1 MKDQTDD
8 LPRFRTNDELGKI
21 FRDRRK
27 ELGIT
32 QWQVAEKLGTRQQVI
47 AHIENGIAKRTVF
60 AAEIC
65 KLLNLN
71 LDTTLFD
78 TNERSSYVNE
88 SDYENLTKVFVNT
101 LSVLASYNELQDKP
115 FIPPDDI
122 QSTADILIK
131 KLRKH
136 MEKTA

>member
-1 MKDQTDD
+1 MKDQTYD

-21 FRDRRK
+21 FRERRK

-47 AHIENGIAKRTVF
+47 AHIENGVAKRTVF

-78 TNERSSYVNE
+78 TNEKSSYVNE

-101 LSVLASYNELQDKP
+101 LSVLASYNELHDKP

>member
-1 MKDQTDD
+1 M
-8 LPRFRTNDELGKI
+8 
-21 FRDRRK
+21 
-27 ELGIT
+27 
-32 QWQVAEKLGTRQQVI
+32 I
-47 AHIENGIAKRTVF
+47 AHIENGVAKRTVF

-78 TNERSSYVNE
+78 TNEKSSYVNE
-88 SDYENLTKVFVNT
+88 SDYENLTEVFVNT
-101 LSVLASYNELQDKP
+101 LSVLASYNELHDKP

>member
-1 MKDQTDD
+1 MKDQTYD

-21 FRDRRK
+21 FRERRK

-47 AHIENGIAKRTVF
+47 AHIENGVAKRTVF

-78 TNERSSYVNE
+78 TNEKSSYVNE
-88 SDYENLTKVFVNT
+88 SDYESLTKVFVNT
-101 LSVLASYNELQDKP
+101 LSVLASYNELHDKP

-136 MEKTA
+136 VEKGD